1 MKFLEGKRT
10 FIMIGLFLI
19 LAIASLFIVGP
30 GGVSIVPEWVYAIL
44 GAFGFGFL
52 RMAISK
58 LSGNKGWKTYAAV
71 GAVVVI
77 SLIQALGV
85 AISPEIFATIYA
97 IFGSLGV
104 VGIRDA
110 LADLPSYK

>member
-10 FIMIGLFLI
+10 FVVIGLFLV

-30 GGVSIVPEWVYAIL
+30 GGVSIVPEWIYALL
-44 GAFGFGFL
+44 GAIGFGFL
-52 RMAISK
+52 RSAISR

-85 AISPEIFATIYA
+85 VISPEIFTTIYA
-97 IFGSLGV
+97 IFGSLGI

-110 LADLPSYK
+110 LGDLPAK

>member
-1 MKFLEGKRT
+1 MKSLEGKRT
-10 FIMIGLFLI
+10 FIVIGLFLI
-19 LAIASLFIVGP
+19 LAIASLFIVGQ
-30 GGVSIVPEWVYAIL
+30 GGASIVPEWVYTLL
-44 GAFGFGFL
+44 GAIGFGFL
-52 RMAISK
+52 RSAVTK

-77 SLIQALGV
+77 SLVQAFGV
-85 AISPEIFATIYA
+85 VITPEIFTTIYA
-97 IFGSLGV
+97 ICGSFGI